1 MSKLRCSI
9 TTSLDGYV
17 AGPNQSADNPLGEGG
32 INIHDWAFPTKTF
45 RALHGDASGG
55 ETGINDDVLREGF
68 ENLGATIM
76 GRNMFGPVRG
86 PWGPNPWRGWW
97 GDDPPFHHPV
107 FVLTHHAREPLVM
120 EGGTTF
126 HFVTDG
132 IESAL
137 TQARKAAGN
146 KDVTLGGGASTIQQY
161 LTAGL
166 LDEIEI
172 HVVPLLLGAGARLL
186 DRFDAHKVKLE
197 PIRTIEG
204 PGVAH
209 LKYRVVNAAAQ

>member
-17 AGPNQSADNPLGEGG
+17 AGPDQSADNPLGKGG
-32 INIHDWAFPTKTF
+32 MNLHDWLLPTKAF
-45 RALHGDASGG
+45 RSRHGGTGG
-55 ETGINDDVLREGF
+55 ETGINDDVTRESF
-68 ENLGATIM
+68 ENIGATIM

-97 GDDPPFHHPV
+97 GDDPPFYHPV
-107 FVLTHHAREPLVM
+107 FVLTHHAREPLAM

-126 HFVTDG
+126 HFITDG

-137 TQARKAAGN
+137 AQARKAAGD
-146 KDVTLGGGASTIQQY
+146 KDVTLGGGASIIQQY
-161 LTAGL
+161 LAAGL

-172 HVVPLLLGAGARLL
+172 HIVPLLLGDGARLL
-186 DRFDAHKVKLE
+186 DHVDARNVKLE
-197 PIRTIEG
+197 PIRTIAG
-204 PGVAH
+204 PGVSH
-209 LKYRVVNAAAQ
+209 LKYRGIKTASA